1 MFKTDEG
8 VGGESMKLLSLCFFF
23 IETPRECPPLPPS
36 KDETQEGA
44 VSGIVYY
51 SSSSSSSVTN
61 TTLLLLTTLY
71 GNIATAKLTL
81 R

>member
-1 MFKTDEG
+1 MFKTDG
-8 VGGESMKLLSLCFFF
+8 WVGGESMKLLSLCFFYN
-23 IETPRECPPLPPS
+23 ETSRECPPLPPS
-36 KDETQEGA
+36 KEESQEGA
-44 VSGIVYY
+44 VSRSVHYG
-51 SSSSSSSVTN
+51 SSSSSSVTN